1 MASGEKSV
9 PAWPSGQIE
18 ITRDQSY
25 AQWMNHNLL
34 ERRLRALGPAYRL
47 FYENP
52 VHLVRGEGAW
62 LWDAEGRRY
71 LDCYN
76 NVASV
81 GHCHPRVVE
90 ALQRQASTLN
100 THTRYLHE
108 NVVQYAERLGALLP
122 GELNTCMFVCTGT
135 EANDLA
141 FRIART
147 VTGNEGAIVLDH
159 AYHGNSMVVAEL
171 STSDYPT
178 EQQPDYLETVE
189 APETYRGSIGPDEP
203 YVGKKYAGRVD
214 GAIGALAERG
224 CQPAIFITD
233 NIYSSS
239 GILTPPP
246 EYLKSAY
253 AKIRA
258 AGGLAIADE
267 VQSGLCRLGD
277 HWWGF
282 EDSDVLPDIVTM
294 GKPMGDGHPLAVVVT
309 KAEIAEVFARRFD
322 YFNTFGGNPVSAAVG
337 MAVLDVIEE
346 ESIQRN
352 VLEVGAYLANGLH
365 SLADRHECI
374 GDVRGKG
381 LFYGVE
387 IVRDRA
393 TKEPWAEEGARI
405 REYLRDNGILLSVT
419 GPLNNV
425 MKIRPPMVFSKE
437 NADRL
442 LQGLEQALVVG

>member
-1 MASGEKSV
+1 MASGEERV
-9 PAWPSGQIE
+9 LGLPSGQIE

-25 AQWMNHNLL
+25 AQRMNQNLL

-47 FYENP
+47 FYDNP
-52 VHLVRGEGAW
+52 VHLVRGEGVF
-62 LWDAEGRRY
+62 LWDADGRRY
-71 LDCYN
+71 IDCYN

-81 GHCHPRVVE
+81 GHCHPRVVQ
-90 ALQRQASTLN
+90 ALQRQASKLN

-108 NVVQYAERLGALLP
+108 NVVEYAERLGARLP

-147 VTGNEGAIVLDH
+147 VTGNDGAIVLDH
-159 AYHGNSMVVAEL
+159 AYHGNSMVVSEL
-171 STSDYPT
+171 STSDYPAS
-178 EQQPDYLETVE
+178 ERPGYLETVE
-189 APETYRGSIGPDEP
+189 APDTYRGSFGPEEP
-203 YVGKKYAGRVD
+203 DAGEKFAGRVD
-214 GAIGALAERG
+214 EAVEKLAARG
-224 CQPAIFITD
+224 HQPAIFITD

-246 EYLKSAY
+246 EDLQFAY
-253 AKIRA
+253 EKVRA

-277 HWWGF
+277 NWWGF
-282 EDSDVLPDIVTM
+282 QESGVLPDIATM

-309 KAEIAEVFARRFD
+309 RPDIAEAFAQRFD

-337 MAVLDVIEE
+337 LAVLEVIEE
-346 ESIQRN
+346 EGIQAN
-352 VLEVGAYLANGLH
+352 VRETGVYLRDGLRA
-365 SLADRHECI
+365 LAERHECI

-393 TKEPWAEEGARI
+393 AKDPWAEEAARV
-405 REYLRDNGILLSVT
+405 REQLREGGILLSVT

-437 NADRL
+437 NADQL
-442 LQGLEQALVVG
+442 LEGLERALVVG